1 MAHDPV
7 AHRPAAHGP
16 LALRDGTP
24 SGTGYS
30 APVTRCRYPYQ
41 VTAGHGANQR
51 GGPSVSAPLTGQ
63 MPGGSLAWV
72 VCQRAG
78 TRVGS
83 TRIWYQTS
91 RRHWVSGHYAAT
103 SGPAGW
109 GTPAPRCC
117 PGVPPLP
124 SPPPQL

>member
-1 MAHDPV
+1 VVCQAPGAGATTVWDK
-7 AHRPAAHGP
+7 
-16 LALRDGTP
+16 LTDGSYVTDVRVDTP
-24 SGTGYS
+24 SGAGYS

-41 VTAGHGANQR
+41 VTAGHGASQR

-63 MPGGSLAWV
+63 LPGGSLAWV

-91 RRHWVSGHYAAT
+91 HRHWVSGHYAAT
-103 SGPAGW
+103 SGPAG
-109 GTPAPRCC
+109 GDTPAPRC
-117 PGVPPLP
+117 
-124 SPPPQL
+124 